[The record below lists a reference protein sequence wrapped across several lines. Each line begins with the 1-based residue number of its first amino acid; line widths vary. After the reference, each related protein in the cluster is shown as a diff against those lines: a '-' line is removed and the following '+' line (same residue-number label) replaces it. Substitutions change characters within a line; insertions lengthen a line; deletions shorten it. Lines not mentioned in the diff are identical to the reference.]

1 MQNFSLKIAIF
12 LKSTTFKQFLLYF
25 LSINKSSQFNDL
37 KTRAAMDAKISVFV
51 IYVEAI
57 IYLLLHNL
65 HDSTF
70 KGCFLNNSS
79 NEHAH

>member
-1 MQNFSLKIAIF
+1 MKIAIF

-25 LSINKSSQFNDL
+25 LSINKTSQFNDL

-57 IYLLLHNL
+57 IYLLLYNL
-65 HDSTF
+65 HDCIF
-70 KGCFLNNSS
+70 KGCFLNSSS
-79 NEHAH
+79 NAHAH